1 MLLCFLMKELEMN
14 SKLNKLALTIGA
26 LLISGS
32 VAAATA
38 TQDLSVSADIAASCE
53 FGAAASL
60 PFGTLTVSNLAN
72 GKNETTA
79 AAVKITCTN
88 TGVAAK
94 LYGAATRQMTNGVNV
109 LDYEVYTD
117 AGRTTAVGTAAV
129 GGASV
134 TADGTEQTVTLYG
147 KTTSGQ
153 GAKASGSYSQ
163 ALVLT
168 VEF

>member
-1 MLLCFLMKELEMN
+1 MN
-14 SKLNKLALTIGA
+14 TKLNKLALAIGV
-26 LLISGS
+26 LVISGTA
-32 VAAATA
+32 AAATA
-38 TQDLSVSADIAASCE
+38 TQNLTASADIAASCA
-53 FGAAASL
+53 FGTAATL
-60 PFGTLTVSNLAN
+60 PFGSLTVGDLAN

-94 LYGAATRQMTNGVNV
+94 LYGGATRQMTKGTDV
-109 LDYEVYTD
+109 LAYEVYTD
-117 AGRTTAVGTAAV
+117 SGRTTALGTTAL

-134 TADGTEQTVTLYG
+134 TANGTEQTITLYG

-153 GAKASGSYSQ
+153 GTKPSGSYSQ
-163 ALVLT
+163 ALALT